1 MITFEPSEEQRMM
14 RDTVFDFAKSKLR
27 PRLREVEAARALPD
41 DLRDGLVELG
51 LGGLATP
58 EAHGGSGVSARTAVL
73 IEEELGWGDAGAA
86 YAIPGPGHLAHALVE
101 LADDAQRARL
111 FAPFASDPLRVGAIA
126 WSEARPNRERPG
138 FTTIAKRDGDAWAL
152 SGKKSYVLGAG
163 RASTYVVFAQI
174 DEAAGWDGIGA
185 FVVDASATGVEVGER
200 YATVGLDAAAFG
212 EVSFDGVRVADE
224 DRLLGGSDFRRATL
238 RMFARVSLHAA
249 ARAVGVARAAFEL
262 AREFADER
270 KAFGKPIGHFQ
281 SIAFLLADRLMDVDG
296 ARGLVWRAA
305 WTLDVESS
313 EKEPE
318 RVKKGSELELLARCA
333 EAFAEASEIAIRCGE
348 DGIQVHG
355 GAGFVRDVIAEKLFR
370 DARQIALAAPSAT
383 TSDQLFAALALGAP
397 LDPSAVL
404 PTPEIQPI
412 FT

>member
-27 PRLREVEAARALPD
+27 PRLREVEAARGLPD

-58 EAHGGSGVSARTAVL
+58 EAHGGSGLSARTAVL

-86 YAIPGPGHLAHALVE
+86 YAIPGPGNLAHALVE
-101 LADDAQRARL
+101 LGDDAQRARH

-138 FTTIAKRDGDAWAL
+138 FSTIAERDGDGWVLRGQKA
-152 SGKKSYVLGAG
+152 YVLGAG
-163 RASTYVVFAQI
+163 RAATYVVFAQI
-174 DEAAGWDGIGA
+174 DAAAGWDGLGA
-185 FVVDASATGVEVGER
+185 FVVDASAAGVKVGER

-212 EVSFDGVRVADE
+212 ELALDGVRVADE
-224 DRLLGGSDFRRATL
+224 DRLLGGGDLRLATL

-262 AREFADER
+262 AREYADER

-281 SIAFLLADRLMDVDG
+281 AIAFLLADRLMDLDG

-305 WTLDVESS
+305 WTLDTAAA
-313 EKEPE
+313 
-318 RVKKGSELELLARCA
+318 RAGKKGNELELLARCA
-333 EAFAEASEIAIRCGE
+333 EAFAEASEVAIRCGE
-348 DGIQVHG
+348 DGIQIHG
-355 GAGFVRDVIAEKLFR
+355 GAGYVRDVIAEKLFR
-370 DARQIALAAPSAT
+370 DARQIALCAPSAT
-383 TSDQLFAALALGAP
+383 TADQLFAALALGAP

>member
-1 MITFEPSEEQRMM
+1 MITFEPTEEQRMM
-14 RDTVFDFAKSKLR
+14 RDTVADFVKSKLR
-27 PRLREVEAARALPD
+27 PRVREVEAARALPD

-58 EAHGGSGVSARTAVL
+58 EAHGGAGVSARTAVL
-73 IEEELGWGDAGAA
+73 VEEELGFGDAGAA
-86 YAIPGPGHLAHALVE
+86 YATPGPGHLAHALVE
-101 LADDAQRARL
+101 LADEAQRARF
-111 FAPFASDPLRVGAIA
+111 FAPFAADPLRVGAVA
-126 WSEARPNRERPG
+126 WSEARPCRERPG
-138 FTTIAKRDGDAWAL
+138 FTTVAKRDGDGGSGWTL

-163 RASTYVVFAQI
+163 RAATYVVFAQL

-185 FVVDASATGVEVGER
+185 FVVEAGAAGLSIGER

-212 EVSFDGVRVADE
+212 EITLDGVRVAE
-224 DRLLGGSDFRRATL
+224 ADRLQGGNDFRLATL
-238 RMFARVSLHAA
+238 RMFARQSLVAA
-249 ARAVGVARAAFEL
+249 ARAVGIARAAFEL
-262 AREFADER
+262 ARAFADER

-305 WTLDVESS
+305 WTLDTES
-313 EKEPE
+313 E
-318 RVKKGSELELLARCA
+318 RATKKTGGPLEVVARCA
-333 EAFAEASEIAIRCGE
+333 EAFAEASEVALRCGE
-348 DGIQVHG
+348 DGIQIHG
-355 GAGFVRDVIAEKLFR
+355 GAGYVRDVIAEKFFR
-370 DARQIALAAPSAT
+370 DARQLALLAPSAT

-397 LDPSAVL
+397 LDASTVL